1 MFGDLFAEM
10 DSVSLDE
17 LNPDTR
23 LKTVQLP
30 LLIDLVSGYPQL
42 YVLGN

>member
-1 MFGDLFAEM
+1 MFGELFAEM
-10 DSVSLDE
+10 DSVLPDE

-23 LKTVQLP
+23 LKKVQLP
-30 LLIDLVSGYPQL
+30 LLVDLVLRYPQL